1 MLYAKTVGAQ
11 IDVLHIVETLAVEN
25 TLQENVRAIGA
36 RVVTGL
42 ATLGEQHGVRV
53 ESHVKVSRS
62 AGRAVLAAAQE
73 NQADLIVLGAIP
85 RLLGRR
91 MFLGNTV
98 EFVLHH
104 AACAVALFI
113 PAARRAG
120 TA

>member
-1 MLYAKTVGAQ
+1 MKLTPVITSLRGGIAFRLRSRRRCDA
-11 IDVLHIVETLAVEN
+11 LRLSR
-25 TLQENVRAIGA
+25 L
-36 RVVTGL
+36 
-42 ATLGEQHGVRV
+42 RV

>member
-1 MLYAKTVGAQ
+1 LKLTQVITSLGGGHRFSAA
-11 IDVLHIVETLAVEN
+11 LASA
-25 TLQENVRAIGA
+25 LRRPSSLAAA
-36 RVVTGL
+36 R
-42 ATLGEQHGVRV
+42 RV
-53 ESHVKVSRS
+53 ARQGFALRRKE
-62 AGRAVLAAAQE
+62 VLAAA
-73 NQADLIVLGAIP
+73 QADLIVLGAIP